1 MSNFSKVSLAILV
14 GLLTIIFF
22 VAPAPTKEEIAA
34 REERERQE
42 IALVTPL
49 VTKEKITKTQAPATE
64 WQTIDKYQVKNQ
76 LVKENTTGLMWM
88 RCSLGQKWN
97 GTTCE
102 GDATLYSFKEF
113 SKLKENN
120 YEGYKDWRIPT
131 IDELKTLVHCKN
143 GYLYTHSFNNTFNCV
158 RNDDRIP
165 ELTNYDDVTGKV
177 EFEKIDIVDF
187 ARPTIIQDVF
197 PKTPKLAYWSSTSFV
212 TMDTGEALND
222 TKKGI
227 NFDNGGDTI
236 IGEQAVVYKNA
247 AVRLVRGENIDK
259 SEQQS
264 EIENNSQNFELPPVN
279 TNELDEANNRINAVW
294 KETTKAIRKS
304 LLQEQRAWLKQ
315 RKNDCSFQ
323 EDKIH
328 CMVEMTDQ
336 RTEELKQKIDS
347 LQSQQVTIEDN
358 IINPLSNE
366 LDEANNRINAV
377 WKGTTKAVRKALL
390 SEQRA
395 WLKQRESDCS
405 VQDDKIHC
413 MAVMTDQRTEELKQK
428 IASGRTQ

>member
-34 REERERQE
+34 REAKEKQA
-42 IALVTPL
+42 IALEQQTEAAEQA
-49 VTKEKITKTQAPATE
+49 KEKITKTQAPATE

-76 LVKENTTGLMWM
+76 LVKDTTTGLMWM

-113 SKLKENN
+113 SKLKKNK

-131 IDELKTLVHCKN
+131 IDELKILVHCEN

-158 RNDDRIP
+158 TNDNRIP
-165 ELTNYDDVTGKV
+165 EITNYDDMTGKV
-177 EFEKIDIVDF
+177 EFEKIDIIDF
-187 ARPTIIQDVF
+187 VRPTIIQDVF
-197 PKTPKLAYWSSTSFV
+197 PKTPRVAYWSSTPFV

-236 IGEQAVVYKNA
+236 VGEQAVGYKNA
-247 AVRLVRGENIDK
+247 AVRLVRGRNVDK

-294 KETTKAIRKS
+294 KGTTKAIRKS

-315 RKNDCSFQ
+315 RENDCSFQ

-328 CMVEMTDQ
+328 CMAEMTDQ
-336 RTEELKQKIDS
+336 RTEELKQKIA
-347 LQSQQVTIEDN
+347 LMKVMPQQEKQPEN
-358 IINPLSNE
+358 Q
-366 LDEANNRINAV
+366 NNTVDVLIG
-377 WKGTTKAVRKALL
+377 KETKLNDDCRGGSGDDPQTMKAC
-390 SEQRA
+390 EKRDA
-395 WLKQRESDCS
+395 I
-405 VQDDKIHC
+405 V
-413 MAVMTDQRTEELKQK
+413 EELAKKGWCYGHEGQIGAEK
-428 IASGRTQ
+428 IWEKCK